1 MSYGKTFVGRILRTF
16 RAAPKASILI
26 ESMRDIGYTLE
37 TALADVVD
45 NSITAGAKA
54 IQLFADTGSADVK
67 IGILD
72 DGHGMTESTLLNA
85 MRLGSRHP
93 LEDRSPSDL
102 GRFGLGLKTAS
113 FSQCRRLTVVSR
125 RNGATSVARWDLDYV
140 AKTDD
145 WLVQIP
151 DDTSAVPWI
160 SELGK
165 RGTLVVWEELDRM
178 IEKGSADQ
186 GLAQFIRRLDEARG
200 HLELVFHRF
209 LSGERGLPKVR
220 IILNDRAL
228 EPFDPFFSSSPKTDK
243 GPVEKVKVGKHL
255 VVVQTYTL
263 PHHGTVS
270 PKDWKRYEGRGGYVK
285 NQGFYVYRSG
295 RLIIHGTW
303 FGLARQTALTQ
314 LSRVRIEIP
323 NGLDAEW
330 KVDVMK
336 ASGHPPYPVRERL
349 RSLIETI
356 GAPSKR
362 RYTENGRKLISEN
375 RLPVWVRV
383 QDKDQIIYHINREH
397 PVIVDFISR
406 LPEQL
411 AKDFLKIVEMAGS
424 ALPMN
429 ALFAD
434 LGGEP
439 QMVTGEL
446 ASDETLSHAVSV
458 TYKKLRESAIDRD
471 EIVAMLRVAEPFKS
485 NWKRTEELLARVT
498 QECANA

>member
-1 MSYGKTFVGRILRTF
+1 
-16 RAAPKASILI
+16 
-26 ESMRDIGYTLE
+26 MRDIGYTLE
-37 TALADVVD
+37 TALADIVD
-45 NSITAGAKA
+45 NSITAGATT
-54 IQLFADTGSADVK
+54 IQLFTDIGTADVR

-72 DGHGMTESTLLNA
+72 DGEGMAESTLLEA
-85 MRLGSRHP
+85 MRLGSRSP

-125 RNGATSVARWDLDYV
+125 QNGATSSARWDLDYV

-145 WLVQIP
+145 WLVQVL

-160 SELGK
+160 SNLGK
-165 RGTLVVWEELDRM
+165 RGTLVVWEELDR
-178 IEKGSADQ
+178 ITEKGSADQ
-186 GLAQFIRRLDEARG
+186 GLAHFIRRLDEARG

-209 LSGERGLPKVR
+209 LSGERGLPKIR
-220 IILNDRAL
+220 IILNDRPL

-243 GPVEKVKVGKHL
+243 GPVEKIKVGTHL
-255 VVVQTYTL
+255 VVLQTYTL

-270 PKDWKRYEGRGGYVK
+270 SRDWERYAGRGGYIK

-303 FGLARQTALTQ
+303 FGLARQTELTK
-314 LSRVRIEIP
+314 LARVRIEIP

-356 GAPSKR
+356 CAPSKHKFTDKGR
-362 RYTENGRKLISEN
+362 RLISEN
-375 RLPVWVRV
+375 RLPVWVRI
-383 QDKDQIIYHINREH
+383 QDKGQIIYRINRDH

-411 AKDFLKIVEMAGS
+411 AKDFLKIVEIAGS

-439 QMVTGEL
+439 DKVIGEIT
-446 ASDETLSHAVSV
+446 SDETLSHAVAT
-458 TYKKLRESAIDRD
+458 TYRKLREAAIDRD

-485 NWKRTEELLARVT
+485 NWKRTEELLATVI
-498 QECANA
+498 QECANV